1 MNMREIR
8 ALPWLEDEYSLYVG
22 AMGVQEATENVM
34 PLVEALE
41 VGVFVDGTG
50 QPRVHTAMPAVSDEQ
65 VLLGVEESVAALTDY
80 ARMVMGVW
88 N

>member
-1 MNMREIR
+1 MNLREIR

-22 AMGVQEATENVM
+22 AMGVQEATENVL

-41 VGVFVDGTG
+41 VGVFVDGSG
-50 QPRVHTAMPAVSDEQ
+50 QPRVHAAMPVVSDDQ
-65 VLLGVEESVAALTDY
+65 HLLGVDESVAALTDY
-80 ARMVMGVW
+80 ARMVMGIW